1 VELKNIEAVPAEDG
15 AEQFFTGKVHVR
27 ALFGASQPSRM
38 TCGCVTFDPSARS
51 AWHTH
56 PLGQT
61 LIVTSGRGFVQAWG
75 ESIREIRAGDVIW
88 TPPGQKHWHGA
99 APDSAMT
106 HIAMQESLDGK
117 NVDWMEKVTDAE
129 YAKGRTSK

>member
-1 VELKNIEAVPAEDG
+1 MEVKSIDAQPAQLG
-15 AEQFFTGKVHVR
+15 SEQFFTGKVHMR
-27 ALFGASQPSRM
+27 SLFSAEAPARM
-38 TCGCVTFDPSARS
+38 ACGCVSFDPSARS

-61 LIVTSGRGFVQAWG
+61 LVVTHGRGFIQAWG
-75 ESIREIRAGDVIW
+75 EPVREIKAGDVIW

-106 HIAMQESLDGK
+106 HIAMQEMLDGK
-117 NVDWMEKVTDAE
+117 AVDWMEKVTDAE
-129 YAKGRTSK
+129 YEKAGER